1 MLLVYSSKRSLK
13 PPSWDI
19 DGTASGSGEVQEQ
32 GEVGLS
38 SAGMFL
44 VVSSASLLLIFYFI
58 SAMTVLITIVFCL
71 ITTLS
76 LSTLVYPYFDYWTG
90 FKYNRDIEIPI
101 LGPIPV
107 LGMLC
112 YGFSLAT
119 SPQFTP
125 LQAVPSDP

>member
-1 MLLVYSSKRSLK
+1 MTVTMLLVI
-13 PPSWDI
+13 PM
-19 DGTASGSGEVQEQ
+19 Q

-90 FKYNRDIEIPI
+90 FKYNRDVEVPL

-107 LGMLC
+107 LGEL
-112 YGFSLAT
+112 GVSRGVVA
-119 SPQFTP
+119 
-125 LQAVPSDP
+125 A